1 LSFQS
6 FGLRGQPRLFI
17 SNSMKN
23 ALKIILAASLLL
35 TMLVISGCNTV
46 KGVGRDFE
54 AMGESIQK
62 AGD

>member
-1 LSFQS
+1 
-6 FGLRGQPRLFI
+6 
-17 SNSMKN
+17 MKN

-62 AGD
+62 AGN